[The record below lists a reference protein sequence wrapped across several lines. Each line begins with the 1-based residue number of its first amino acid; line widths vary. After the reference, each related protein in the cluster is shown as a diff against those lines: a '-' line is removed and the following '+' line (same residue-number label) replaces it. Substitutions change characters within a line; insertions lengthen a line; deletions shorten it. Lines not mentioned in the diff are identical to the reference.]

1 MEDTFEIDNMELMYV
16 NENSLSKELCDEM
29 IQLFERSNNRYTGI
43 TASGVNSQ
51 IKDTT
56 DLVISSN
63 PEWSEI
69 SKTLYREL
77 QHNISKYVNKYNNMF
92 DDYTIFHQYELEIPS
107 MQMQK
112 YNKNVGKYVYHNDF
126 RCDFKDSI
134 VRQITFL
141 WYINDVDEGGETEF
155 WSKYNI
161 KPKTGKL
168 VLFPAH
174 WTYPHSAKKPIS
186 NDKYVITGWIWER
199 HG

>member
-29 IQLFERSNNRYTGI
+29 IQLFETSSDRYIGT
-43 TASGVNSQ
+43 TASGVNAN

-56 DLVISSN
+56 DLVITDN
-63 PEWSEI
+63 PEWSKI
-69 SKTLYREL
+69 SDTLSREL
-77 QHNISKYVNKYNNMF
+77 NNNIQEYVTKYNQMF
-92 DDYTIFHQYELEIPS
+92 DNYTIFHQCELQIPS

-112 YNKNVGKYVYHNDF
+112 YNKKVGNYVYHNDF
-126 RCDFKDSI
+126 DYNVKHSL
-134 VRQITFL
+134 VRQLTFL

-161 KPKTGKL
+161 KPKAGKL

-186 NDKYVITGWIWER
+186 NDKYVITGWIWE
-199 HG
+199 HH